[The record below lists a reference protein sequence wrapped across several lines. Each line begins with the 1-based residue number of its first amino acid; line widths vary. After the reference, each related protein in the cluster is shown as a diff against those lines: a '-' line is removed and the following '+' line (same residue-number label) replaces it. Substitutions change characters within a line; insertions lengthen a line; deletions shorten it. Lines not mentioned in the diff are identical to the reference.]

1 MTEKRK
7 HDALPSFI
15 VREEDKTEFRADFH
29 SALLSCNAALKRL
42 LDMPDLEIQ
51 NDAIAIDAD
60 CVNRFVDERIK
71 EIMSTKMM
79 TSDNKKAAKKEW
91 EKIRHAALENIQV
104 IRNFFT
110 GYPDA
115 ETRQDGDT
123 IVCDN
128 VDALVNEHCKRVVPK
143 DAQVHYELWCA
154 VRDAIDELRA
164 WERERDLKKFTLEG
178 VLRHS
183 FSPEQFA
190 KWWCEGSFNKNRYEK
205 APQAEMQRKA
215 NEQYYL

>member
-1 MTEKRK
+1 MRLSMSI
-7 HDALPSFI
+7 ARGL
-15 VREEDKTEFRADFH
+15 FR
-29 SALLSCNAALKRL
+29 R
-42 LDMPDLEIQ
+42 M
-51 NDAIAIDAD
+51 
-60 CVNRFVDERIK
+60 
-71 EIMSTKMM
+71 
-79 TSDNKKAAKKEW
+79 
-91 EKIRHAALENIQV
+91 
-104 IRNFFT
+104 
-110 GYPDA
+110 
-115 ETRQDGDT
+115 
-123 IVCDN
+123 
-128 VDALVNEHCKRVVPK
+128 
-143 DAQVHYELWCA
+143 HYELWCA